1 MYRYVRVESNVDRQD
16 WLRTRQNVYLD
27 AGLITVD
34 DLVHGVY
41 QDSFDE
47 RCHHILACE
56 QDGEPAG
63 SARLIVRDGDSA
75 PLHLEGHFPMH
86 IEPNSAEISG
96 FTVVSAHR
104 QTKVLAGLAR
114 ALFEVARE
122 EQITW
127 LYAEV
132 EPPFLKLIQRI
143 GFPFEAVTE
152 QKWIYNAWNFVIRLS
167 VPGFV
172 SLVDEMVVRGQGNV
186 LSQLFAHPFE
196 FQLRRDVDE
205 AVVLSLDGE
214 VA

>member
-1 MYRYVRVESNVDRQD
+1 MYRYVRVESDVDRQD

-27 AGLITVD
+27 AGLITDD
-34 DLVHGVY
+34 DLVDGVY

-47 RCHHILACE
+47 RCHHILACG

-63 SARLIVRDGDSA
+63 SARLIVRDGDAA
-75 PLHLEGHFPMH
+75 PLHLEGHFAMDV
-86 IEPNSAEISG
+86 ELNSAEISG

-114 ALFEVARE
+114 AVFEVARE
-122 EQITW
+122 EQIIW
-127 LYAEV
+127 LYAVV
-132 EPPFLKLIQRI
+132 EPSFLRMVQRL

-152 QKWIYNAWNFVIRLS
+152 QKWVYNTWNFVVRIS

-172 SLVDEMVVRGQGNV
+172 SLVDEMAAAGQMSTI
-186 LSQLFAHPFE
+186 SQPFE
-196 FQLRRDVDE
+196 FQLRRDFDE
-205 AVVLSLDGE
+205 AAVLSLDGE

>member
-1 MYRYVRVESNVDRQD
+1 VETDVDRQD

-34 DLVHGVY
+34 DLVGGVY

-63 SARLIVRDGDSA
+63 SARVIVRDGAAA
-75 PLHLEGHFPMH
+75 PLHLEGHFAME

-114 ALFEVARE
+114 AVFEVARE
-122 EQITW
+122 EQIIW
-127 LYAEV
+127 LYAVV
-132 EPPFLKLIQRI
+132 EPSFLRLLQRI
-143 GFPFEAVTE
+143 GFPFEPVTE
-152 QKWIYNAWNFVIRLS
+152 QKWVYNTWNFVVRIS
-167 VPGFV
+167 VPGFITM
-172 SLVDEMVVRGQGNV
+172 VDEMDAAGQMTPI
-186 LSQLFAHPFE
+186 SQPFE

-205 AVVLSLDGE
+205 AAVLSLDGE